1 MTRIAAV
8 ATKRNPDVMFPLCH
22 PDVTVATKRNP
33 DVTFATKRNPDVT
46 FPLCH
51 PDVTFPQG
59 HTRHQKELATK
70 NVTSWKGHFGFFPA
84 RGATTGMTVKPDD
97 NQN

>member
-1 MTRIAAV
+1 
-8 ATKRNPDVMFPLCH
+8 
-22 PDVTVATKRNP
+22 VTFATKRNP
-33 DVTFATKRNPDVT
+33 DVTLATKKNPDVT

-59 HTRHQKELATK
+59 HHRHQKELATK
-70 NVTSWKGHFGFFPA
+70 NVTQRKGHFGFFHA
-84 RGATTGMTVKPDD
+84 RGTTTGMTVKPDD